1 VLAHVV
7 RCQKVVVVKLVRS
20 LGLVIAA
27 FALAA
32 GCGSP
37 ADTGQQAGQLWF
49 TAKTVDGKDFSGR
62 SLAGKPA
69 VLWIW

>member
-1 VLAHVV
+1 M
-7 RCQKVVVVKLVRS
+7 KLVRS

-49 TAKTVDGKDFSGR
+49 TAKTVDGKDFRTEPRG
-62 SLAGKPA
+62 
-69 VLWIW
+69 